1 MFKSISISRFA
12 AMAVAAAAIMTTT
25 ACTRIET
32 GTVGIRT
39 NISKEIQKEELKPGT
54 WNQTVVGEIEIVPV
68 KEVAVKIQDN
78 KPIASDGSQMSDMDL
93 TVVYSLNPE
102 SVAELRA
109 AKSASHHSVFNG
121 STYLMHAR
129 IGEIAKNEAYKEVR
143 KFGQLEAVDNR
154 TKIEDAVKVAIV
166 EQLGLEGVGD
176 SIKVNAV
183 QITSLVPDQEI
194 LRKASQA
201 VRAQQELDIKKTEVK
216 IAEEEAKRMDKLA
229 VNSERSIAYMN
240 AQANVTLANAVAAG
254 KVNTMI
260 VPANFSGLGNFS
272 GK

>member
-1 MFKSISISRFA
+1 MFKSVSRFFGMATA
-12 AMAVAAAAIMTTT
+12 ALVIAGTA

-39 NISKEIQKEELKPGT
+39 NINKEIQQEELKPGT
-54 WNQTVVGEIEIVPV
+54 WNQTIVGDIEIVPV
-68 KEVAVKIQDN
+68 KEVAVKVNDN
-78 KPIASDGSQMSDMDL
+78 KPIAADGSQMSDMDL

-102 SVAELRA
+102 RAAELRA

-121 STYLMHAR
+121 STYLMHTR
-129 IGEIAKNEAYKEVR
+129 IGEIAKNESYKEVR
-143 KFGQLEAVDNR
+143 KYGQLDAVDNR
-154 TKIEDAVKVAIV
+154 TKIEDAVKEAIV
-166 EQLGLEGVGD
+166 EQLKLEGVGD
-176 SIKVNAV
+176 SVKVNAV
-183 QITSLVPDQEI
+183 QITSLVPDQQI
-194 LRKASQA
+194 LAKASQA
-201 VRAQQELDIKKTEVK
+201 VRAQQELAIKKTEVE
-216 IAEEEAKRMDKLA
+216 IAQEEAKRMDKLA
-229 VNSERSIAYMN
+229 QNSERSIAYMN